1 MWDRRAVGNS
11 AGLSELFRCCTQV
24 NTTVVLQLHCWLGGY
39 SEYFSFTKCSLR
51 QKGKVG
57 ETLSSLK
64 RENSPLWNSVGSEF
78 FAFFVLFWKGS
89 SGCLLCSAWEPKG
102 SLVLLGVEC
111 KWVHAGGFDL
121 HLGAG
126 KLTTLIFSKAP
137 QKYCRR
143 LCKTKPFLFCTKVLP
158 LFSLEKTQILSVELQ
173 FCQHVPTL
181 PSAGDTSELCE
192 LDRHE
197 GSGKSHGSHN

>member
-24 NTTVVLQLHCWLGGY
+24 NSTVVLQLHCWLGGY

-89 SGCLLCSAWEPKG
+89 SGCLLCSAMGAKG
-102 SLVLLGVEC
+102 QPGPPGCRVQV
-111 KWVHAGGFDL
+111 
-121 HLGAG
+121 GA
-126 KLTTLIFSKAP
+126 
-137 QKYCRR
+137 CRG
-143 LCKTKPFLFCTKVLP
+143 L
-158 LFSLEKTQILSVELQ
+158 
-173 FCQHVPTL
+173 
-181 PSAGDTSELCE
+181 
-192 LDRHE
+192 
-197 GSGKSHGSHN
+197 